1 MSQRPSLLIVDSRA
15 RLPGGSLDSFQI
27 RITPAIEG
35 VRGVSLLYA
44 SLANPE
50 DNEAE
55 LYWLAR
61 IREFGLPVRSAA
73 NADSATFV
81 IPVSSAQGFR
91 SLHAAESAF
100 NRLEIQ
106 SPAQPIYS
114 LNVEIGLPGGGRPH
128 MTDEFVLIIGLEY

>member
-1 MSQRPSLLIVDSRA
+1 MSQRPSMLIVDSRT
-15 RLPGGSLDSFQI
+15 REPGGSLDGFQI
-27 RITPAIEG
+27 RITPAIEN
-35 VRGVSLLYA
+35 VRAVSLLYG
-44 SLANPE
+44 SLANPD

-55 LYWLAR
+55 LYWLVR

-73 NADSATFV
+73 SSDSSSFV
-81 IPVSSAQGFR
+81 VPVSSSQGFR

-114 LNVEIGLPGGGRPH
+114 LNVEIGLPGGGRPN
-128 MTDEFVLIIGLEY
+128 MTDEFLLILGLEY

>member
-1 MSQRPSLLIVDSRA
+1 MLIVDSRA
-15 RLPGGSLDSFQI
+15 RLPGGSIDQFQVH
-27 RITPAIEG
+27 ITPAIEN

-44 SLANPE
+44 SLANP
-50 DNEAE
+50 DDTEAE

-61 IREFGLPVRSAA
+61 IREFGLGVRSAA
-73 NADSATFV
+73 NSDSCSFV

-100 NRLEIQ
+100 NRIEIQ

-114 LNVEIGLPGGGRPH
+114 LNVELGLPGGGRPR
-128 MTDEFVLIIGLEY
+128 MQDEFVLIIGLEY

>member
-15 RLPGGSLDSFQI
+15 RLPGGSLDAFTI
-27 RITPAIEG
+27 RITPAIEN

-44 SLANPE
+44 SLAHPDDSEPE
-50 DNEAE
+50 M
-55 LYWLAR
+55 YWLAR
-61 IREFGLPVRSAA
+61 IREFGLPVRSAS
-73 NADSATFV
+73 NSDSSTFV

-91 SLHAAESAF
+91 SLRASESAF
-100 NRLEIQ
+100 NRIEIQ

-114 LNVEIGLPGGGRPH
+114 LNVDIGLPGGGRPN

>member
-1 MSQRPSLLIVDSRA
+1 MSARPSILIMDSRA
-15 RLPGGSLDSFQI
+15 RLPGGSIDQFQI
-27 RITPAIEG
+27 QIQPAIEG

-44 SLANPE
+44 SLANPD

-73 NADSATFV
+73 NSDSCSFV
-81 IPVSSAQGFR
+81 TPVSSSQGFR

-100 NRLEIQ
+100 NRIEIQ

-114 LNVEIGLPGGGRPH
+114 LNVEIGLPGGGRPM
-128 MTDEFVLIIGLEY
+128 MTDEFVLIVGLEY